1 MTGART
7 VPNKTVEN
15 MATKKRARPKAE
27 AADTRAP
34 HAEEREQVILRLLDD
49 RGFVAFR
56 DLERDINASPATL
69 RRDLERLE
77 IEGRLTR
84 VHGGAKVPDDRP
96 PTGAGPGLKGIPF
109 SENIG
114 RYATQKA
121 AIGKAAAGLCNAG
134 EGVIIDGGSTT
145 LQMCA
150 HLEGKHLQ
158 VMTNSLHIVSTLLKQ
173 SDTRVMVPGGA
184 VFREQDI
191 ILSASGDDLMPRF
204 YATKLFMGATA
215 VGQQG
220 IMQPD
225 VVLVASERRLIDRA
239 EQLILLVDSSK
250 FQGPSGNIVCGLN
263 DIDIVVTDS
272 GIGSQHRRMLE
283 SAGIRVIVA

>member
-1 MTGART
+1 MVT
-7 VPNKTVEN
+7 N
-15 MATKKRARPKAE
+15 KRAKHKAE
-27 AADTRAP
+27 AIDTRAP

-56 DLERDINASPATL
+56 DLERDIRASPATL

-77 IEGRLTR
+77 SEGRITR
-84 VHGGAKVPDDRP
+84 VHGGAKFPNDRSSA
-96 PTGAGPGLKGIPF
+96 GGGPGLRGIPF

-114 RYATQKA
+114 RNAAQKSI
-121 AIGKAAAGLCNAG
+121 IGKAAATLCTSG

-158 VMTNSLHIVSTLLKQ
+158 VLTNSLHIVSALLAQ
-173 SDTRVMVPGGA
+173 AGTRVLVPGGA

-191 ILSASGDDLMPRF
+191 ILSAAGDDLMPRF

-215 VGQQG
+215 VGPQG

-250 FQGPSGNIVCGLN
+250 FQGPSGNVLCGLEE
-263 DIDIVVTDS
+263 IDVVVTDA
-272 GIGSQHRRMLE
+272 GIGAAHRKMLDA
-283 SAGIRVIVA
+283 SGVQVFVA

>member
-1 MTGART
+1 MVT
-7 VPNKTVEN
+7 N
-15 MATKKRARPKAE
+15 KRAKQKTE
-27 AADTRAP
+27 GIDTRAP

-56 DLERDINASPATL
+56 ELERDIRASSATL
-69 RRDLERLE
+69 RRDLDRLE
-77 IEGRLTR
+77 SEGRITR
-84 VHGGAKVPDDRP
+84 VHGGAKVPDDRSS
-96 PTGAGPGLKGIPF
+96 AGSGLRGIPF
-109 SENIG
+109 SENIS
-114 RYATQKA
+114 RNAAQKSI
-121 AIGKAAAGLCNAG
+121 IGKAAATLCTSG

-158 VMTNSLHIVSTLLKQ
+158 VLTNSLHIVSALLAQ
-173 SDTRVMVPGGA
+173 TGTRVLVPGGA

-191 ILSASGDDLMPRF
+191 ILSAAGDDLMPRF

-215 VGQQG
+215 VGPQG

-225 VVLVASERRLIDRA
+225 IVLVASERRLIDRA

-250 FQGPSGNIVCGLN
+250 FQGPSGNVLCGLEE
-263 DIDIVVTDS
+263 IDVVVTDA
-272 GIGSQHRRMLE
+272 GIGTAHRKMLKA
-283 SAGIRVIVA
+283 AGVQVFVA

>member
-1 MTGART
+1 M
-7 VPNKTVEN
+7 VKN
-15 MATKKRARPKAE
+15 KRAKPKVQPM
-27 AADTRAP
+27 DTRAP

-49 RGFVAFR
+49 HGFVAFR

-77 IEGRLTR
+77 SEGRITR
-84 VHGGAKVPDDRP
+84 VHGGAKIPDDRAS
-96 PTGAGPGLKGIPF
+96 TGAGPALQGIPF

-114 RYATQKA
+114 RNATQKA
-121 AIGKAAAGLCNAG
+121 AIGKAAAGLCTPG

-145 LQMCA
+145 LQMCP
-150 HLEGKHLQ
+150 HLDGKHLQ
-158 VMTNSLHIVSTLLKQ
+158 VLTNSLHIVNALLAQ
-173 SDTRVMVPGGA
+173 SGTRVLVPGGA

-191 ILSASGDDLMPRF
+191 ILSAAGDDLMPRF

-225 VVLVASERRLIDRA
+225 VVLVASERRLIERA

-250 FQGPSGNIVCGLN
+250 FQGPSGNVLCGL
-263 DIDIVVTDS
+263 DQIDVVVTDS
-272 GIGSQHRRMLE
+272 GIGGSHRKMLE
-283 SAGIRVIVA
+283 SAGVKIILV